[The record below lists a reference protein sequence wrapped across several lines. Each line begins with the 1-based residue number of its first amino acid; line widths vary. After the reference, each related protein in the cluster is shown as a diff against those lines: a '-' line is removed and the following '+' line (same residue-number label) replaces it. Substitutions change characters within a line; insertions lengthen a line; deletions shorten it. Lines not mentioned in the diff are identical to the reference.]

1 MKITHLRHVRP
12 DSARGSWH
20 RGLRRFGLAAAAF
33 LPIAGLATLAGTS
46 VLAQSAAAGPPA
58 TPNLVADGSFEGST
72 AAPGSYLTV
81 PAGNSTLIPG
91 WTVVTP
97 SIYGPSNGSVDVV
110 SSTYN
115 NWGAED
121 KSFSIDLGGT
131 SSEAGGIYQDVAT
144 TPGVEYSLSYWTAVN
159 GDQAPGFSHTMNV
172 VVGPTPTMASPD
184 PSTTVTPVT
193 AFSAG
198 TPLAWVNQTATIT
211 ATSTSTRLEF
221 DDNTLGDTNQ
231 GPALDNV
238 SLMEVPDVITAA
250 AATISAQTTAK
261 SFTVPLAT
269 FTDSYLGLPADFS
282 VSVAWGDGTTTTT
295 TSAVNPVTISQTGPT
310 SFTIGG
316 THTYALHATYA
327 PTVTITSIAGTTAT
341 VSPSPSVVVADAV
354 TTCAGSGC
362 SGTLMTPQQTLGIS
376 STSTAGSI
384 QTDVDP
390 ANNSTSCGD
399 AFRHA
404 PQVTT
409 VTDIG
414 LNANIVY
421 TVTFANKAAAGSWLV
436 PFAVC
441 YQSPTAFKDL
451 YGHTVTTGLLPLCTL
466 LPRPGKP
473 LVAPCVQSIVE
484 LPLYVGNVVEKI
496 VLPAGDPRFH

>member
-1 MKITHLRHVRP
+1 MKITHARKVRP
-12 DSARGSWH
+12 DPQRRSGSG
-20 RGLRRFGLAAAAF
+20 GLRRFGLAAAAF
-33 LPIAGLATLAGTS
+33 LPIAGLVTFVGSA
-46 VLAQSAAAGPPA
+46 VLAQSAAAGPPP
-58 TPNLVADGSFEGST
+58 TPNLVVNGSFEDTT

-81 PAGNSTLIPG
+81 PAGDSTSIPN

-97 SIYGPSNGSVDVV
+97 SIYGPGNNGSVDVV
-110 SSTYN
+110 SRTYK
-115 NWGAED
+115 NWGAQNGNY
-121 KSFSIDLGGT
+121 SIDLGGT
-131 SSEAGGIYQDVAT
+131 SSAAGGIYQDVAT

-159 GDQAPGFSHTMNV
+159 GDQAPGISHTTSV
-172 VVGPTPTMASPD
+172 VVGPASGTGTQVA
-184 PSTTVTPVT
+184 SI
-193 AFSAG
+193 AASSAG
-198 TPLAWVNQTATIT
+198 TPLQWVQPTPNLIT
-211 ATSTSTRLEF
+211 ATSSMTRIEF
-221 DDNTLGDTNQ
+221 DDNTPGDTNQ

-238 SLMEVPDVITAA
+238 SLTEVPDVITAA
-250 AATISAQTTAK
+250 AATVSPQTTGKA
-261 SFTVPLAT
+261 FTVPVAT
-269 FTDSYLGLPADFS
+269 FTDSYLGLPGNFS
-282 VSVAWGDGTTTTT
+282 ASINWGDGTAPSTGAITGTTTASGT
-295 TSAVNPVTISQTGPT
+295 T
-310 SFTIGG
+310 FTVSG
-316 THTYALHATYA
+316 THTYAAHGTYA
-327 PTVTITSIAGTTAT
+327 PSVTITSIAGSTAS
-341 VSPSPSVVVADAV
+341 VSGSVVVADAV

-390 ANNSTSCGD
+390 ANNSYSCGD
-399 AFRHA
+399 PFRHA

-409 VTDIG
+409 VTDTG

-441 YQSPTAFKDL
+441 YQSQTAFKNL

-473 LVAPCVQSIVE
+473 LVAPCVESIVD
-484 LPLYVGNVVEKI
+484 LPFYLGNVVEKV